1 MPDYYNV
8 LGVSRNASDEEIK
21 KTFRKLALK
30 HHPDRNQGDKAAE
43 DKFKEI
49 NEAYSCL
56 SDPQKR
62 ANYDRF
68 GTAEGIG
75 AGAGFG
81 GFNSSFGDVFEEFFG
96 DFFGGFAGHGR
107 QRPAK
112 GADLRYDI
120 EITLYE
126 AAFGTDKEVEI
137 PRWEGCP
144 TCGGTGAKPGK
155 GPETCKNCNGTGQV
169 RFQQG
174 FFSVAKTCGRCGGKG
189 SVIKDPCNE
198 CRGDGRVKRRRKLSV
213 MIPPGVDAG
222 TRLRMTGEG
231 EIGSYNGPP
240 GDLYIFVNVQP
251 HPFFK
256 RFGRNIRCDVP
267 ISYTT
272 AVLGGEIDVPTLE
285 DKERIKVP
293 AGTQSGQEFRLRGKG
308 VPVVGSRSKGDQI
321 VKVYID
327 VPKKLTPEQKTILR
341 EFEKVSANGTS
352 RNFIDKFRD
361 IFSATEK

>member
-126 AAFGTDKEVEI
+126 AA
-137 PRWEGCP
+137 
-144 TCGGTGAKPGK
+144 
-155 GPETCKNCNGTGQV
+155 
-169 RFQQG
+169 
-174 FFSVAKTCGRCGGKG
+174 
-189 SVIKDPCNE
+189 
-198 CRGDGRVKRRRKLSV
+198 
-213 MIPPGVDAG
+213 
-222 TRLRMTGEG
+222 
-231 EIGSYNGPP
+231 
-240 GDLYIFVNVQP
+240 
-251 HPFFK
+251 
-256 RFGRNIRCDVP
+256 
-267 ISYTT
+267 
-272 AVLGGEIDVPTLE
+272 
-285 DKERIKVP
+285 
-293 AGTQSGQEFRLRGKG
+293 
-308 VPVVGSRSKGDQI
+308 
-321 VKVYID
+321 
-327 VPKKLTPEQKTILR
+327 
-341 EFEKVSANGTS
+341 
-352 RNFIDKFRD
+352 
-361 IFSATEK
+361 